1 LTVALQGTDKA
12 IVAIVAALTLVG
24 GAAGAWAVR
33 FGGLLIEP
41 VRVDVLGSCDGATP
55 CARVSCTLENQGPV
69 RSSGRVAVDVFEG
82 AFEDG
87 TTRRFADLDL
97 RARERTTV
105 VLDYPGV
112 APTDG
117 LMVRCMPWYSAGRA
131 ADSTVLQ

>member
-1 LTVALQGTDKA
+1 MALQETDKA
-12 IVAIVAALTLVG
+12 IASIVAALALVG
-24 GAAGAWAVR
+24 GAFGGWAIR

-41 VRVDVLGSCDGATP
+41 VRVDVLGDCADATP

-97 RARERTTV
+97 RAKERTTV

-112 APTDG
+112 APTAG

-131 ADSTVLQ
+131 AESTVLD